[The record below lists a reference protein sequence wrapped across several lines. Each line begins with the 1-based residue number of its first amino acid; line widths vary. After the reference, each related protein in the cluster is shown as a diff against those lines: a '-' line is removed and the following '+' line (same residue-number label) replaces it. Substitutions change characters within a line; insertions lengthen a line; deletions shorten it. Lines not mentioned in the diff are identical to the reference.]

1 MDHFTSKEPLLLDA
15 IEIPLD
21 PIDTQIHPDDS
32 ETVVMLKELLDSRIR
47 PTIQE
52 DGGDIEYCG
61 FENGIVKLKLKGAC
75 RTCDSSV
82 VTLKN
87 GIENMLMHYIAE
99 VKGVEQVLDEVD
111 AVSEKAFKKLED
123 SLDQASLLRNQ

>member
-1 MDHFTSKEPLLLDA
+1 MHHFTSKEPLLLDA
-15 IEIPLD
+15 NEIPQD